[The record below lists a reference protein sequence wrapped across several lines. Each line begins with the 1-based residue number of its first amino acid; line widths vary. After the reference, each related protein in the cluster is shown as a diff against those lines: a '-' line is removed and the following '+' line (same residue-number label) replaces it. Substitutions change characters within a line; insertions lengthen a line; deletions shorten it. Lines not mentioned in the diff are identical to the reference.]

1 VPPGRGDPTAF
12 VAECRKCLQQRA
24 NCKYPLAL
32 PANGDEDASRHL
44 PAALFFALWQA
55 LDGFAHPTYAQKRAG
70 RHGLACSAFAERHMT
85 QSRYKPLFLFK
96 YKFFLCTW

>member
-1 VPPGRGDPTAF
+1 VSENVYNSGQIASTHLHYPPMAT
-12 VAECRKCLQQRA
+12 KT
-24 NCKYPLAL
+24 
-32 PANGDEDASRHL
+32 SRHL